1 MQLPPWVTLEN
12 ILMVVVLAAAGLFH
26 YNFIL
31 SKLASAQEEAVKV
44 LESMPEPKVED

>member
-1 MQLPPWVTLEN
+1 MNLSTIYYLH
-12 ILMVVVLAAAGLFH
+12 LSGLFH

-44 LESMPEPKVED
+44 LESMPEPNVED